1 MFNLNGFFM
10 HSKLF
15 IYVIFLISSMVFGLL
30 KEKKNILR
38 KKINNYNVS
47 NDLFVIISIILSINL
62 IFYKVIMKK
71 IVKFK
76 MI

>member
-1 MFNLNGFFM
+1 MY
-10 HSKLF
+10 SKLF

-47 NDLFVIISIILSINL
+47 NDLFVIISIILCINL

>member
-1 MFNLNGFFM
+1 
-10 HSKLF
+10 
-15 IYVIFLISSMVFGLL
+15 MVFGLL

-62 IFYKVIMKK
+62 IFYKVIMKQNCK
-71 IVKFK
+71 IQNDLSYFH
-76 MI
+76 

>member
-1 MFNLNGFFM
+1 
-10 HSKLF
+10 
-15 IYVIFLISSMVFGLL
+15 MVFGLL
-30 KEKKNILR
+30 KEKKKTILR

>member
-1 MFNLNGFFM
+1 MY
-10 HSKLF
+10 SKLF

>member
-1 MFNLNGFFM
+1 M